1 MIRGLYT
8 AASGMLAGERKQD
21 IISNNL
27 ANVNTV
33 GYKKDDSLMRS
44 FPEMLLYSMNDHT
57 GSGPQQ
63 VIPGSPG
70 VGSLGTGAFL
80 EEVLARFTPGILK
93 PTNNKYGYAIVD
105 KPVPDPNSPTG
116 VNEKE
121 KSFFALNDGNGGT
134 LVSRDGD
141 FHTDQQGY
149 LINAAGLS
157 VQAVDADGLPVA
169 NSRVRLNNTETGL
182 IAGRVDAAGQFTE
195 DAALRFGIVDVLNA
209 DLLQNGGNNAYRVE
223 ADNLGQA
230 SGEMRQGFVEGSNVD
245 MAQTMTDMIEVMRA
259 YEANQRVIRT
269 LDSTLDKAV
278 NSLGRL

>member
-8 AASGMLAGERKQD
+8 AASGMLAGERRQD

-27 ANVNTV
+27 ANVNTI
-33 GYKKDDSLMRS
+33 GYKKDDSVMRS
-44 FPEMLLYSMNDHT
+44 FPEMLLYSINDHM

-63 VIPGSPG
+63 VSAGGST

-80 EEVLARFTPGILK
+80 EEVLTRFTPGILR

-105 KPVPDPNSPTG
+105 GVIPDPNSPTG
-116 VNEKE
+116 INEKE

-134 LVSRDGD
+134 FVSRDGD
-141 FHTDQQGY
+141 FHPDEQGY
-149 LINAAGLS
+149 LVNAAGLY

-182 IAGRVDAAGQFTE
+182 VAGQLDAAGQFTE
-195 DAALRFGIVDVLNA
+195 DAGLRFGIVDVLNT
-209 DLLQNGGNNAYRVE
+209 DRLQNAGNNAYRVE
-223 ADNLGQA
+223 AGNIGQA
-230 SGEMRQGFVEGSNVD
+230 RGEMRQGFVEGSNVD
-245 MAQTMTDMIEVMRA
+245 MAQTMSDMIEVMRA